1 MPLSDREQQL
11 LDQIEQALY
20 AEDPKFAT
28 TVRSARPR
36 SHARRW
42 LVLCIVG
49 VIGGLAIVLAG
60 LAAQLIALGVLGF
73 VLIVASCVYA
83 TTLLSARHGTP
94 PAATNQP
101 SNSNAARKDGV
112 RSRMEDRLKR
122 RFDEN

>member
-42 LVLCIVG
+42 LVLCLFG
-49 VIGGLAIVLAG
+49 VVGGLAIVLAG
-60 LAAQLIALGVLGF
+60 LAAKLIVLGVLGF

-83 TTLLSARHGTP
+83 TTLLTARNAAP
-94 PAATNQP
+94 PTASNQA
-101 SNSNAARKDGV
+101 NSNTARKDGV